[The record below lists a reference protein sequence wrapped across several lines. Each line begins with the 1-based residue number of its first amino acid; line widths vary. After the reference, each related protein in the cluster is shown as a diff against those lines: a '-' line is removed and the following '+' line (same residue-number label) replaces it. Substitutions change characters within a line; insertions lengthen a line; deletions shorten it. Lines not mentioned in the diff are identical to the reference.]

1 MALAGGRLLATGA
14 GLHPLAKAQALVL
27 VAYGVRLGGFLL
39 HRELTLER
47 FKVMAKR
54 IDEKVLPA
62 FLTYMSRSLS
72 PSLCSSLYARRKE
85 EQIRMTLSQ

>member
-1 MALAGGRLLATGA
+1 MSYGYALAMALAGGRLLATGA
-14 GLHPLAKAQALVL
+14 GLHPLAKTQALIL

-54 IDEKVLPA
+54 IDEKV
-62 FLTYMSRSLS
+62 SLLH
-72 PSLCSSLYARRKE
+72 SL
-85 EQIRMTLSQ
+85 TLSFA